1 MRSKCVRRSDCR
13 CQSLPNVLGMP
24 SPRFRARDYVRN
36 PDDFANPAVFRPR
49 WVLPSGGQEAFLW
62 ASVVHHV
69 HARSIRK
76 AVDEDG
82 RFRSL
87 RTLCRTR
94 NLPYKVIVDMLNG
107 TSALRMEVIGGV
119 AFHLGPVSL
128 ASPAEID
135 RALDQAANDVGVIRP
150 PRP

>member
-1 MRSKCVRRSDCR
+1 
-13 CQSLPNVLGMP
+13 MP
-24 SPRFRARDYVRN
+24 TPRFRARDYVRN
-36 PDDFANPAVFRPR
+36 PEDFANPRVFRPR
-49 WVLPSGGQEAFLW
+49 WVLPPGGHETFLW

-76 AVDEDG
+76 AIDEDD

-87 RTLCRTR
+87 RHLCRAR
-94 NLPYKVIVDMLNG
+94 NLPHKVIVDMLNG
-107 TSALRMEVIGGV
+107 ASALRMEVIGGV
-119 AFHLGPVSL
+119 AFHLGPASL

-135 RALDQAANDVGVIRP
+135 KALDQAANDIGVTRP